1 MSIQPPK
8 IPPEAVIMR
17 VISILGM
24 GLTFTACVLL
34 LVAGEWLFA
43 VISAV
48 VFVPFLLM
56 MYAVD
61 RMIPDPNSKRMN
73 E

>member
-34 LVAGEWLFA
+34 LVAGEWVFA

-48 VFVPFLLM
+48 IFIPFLLM
-56 MYAVD
+56 MYVVD
-61 RMIPDPNSKRMN
+61 RMIPDPKPKKTI

>member
-34 LVAGEWLFA
+34 LVAGEWVFA
-43 VISAV
+43 VI
-48 VFVPFLLM
+48 
-56 MYAVD
+56 
-61 RMIPDPNSKRMN
+61 
-73 E
+73 